1 MALTVKDFAKTLK
14 ISDSALLERMQ
25 NAGLSHS
32 KNTDEITAADK
43 QALLKSL
50 KGAKTTSPKSE
61 PSRPLEPCGLSRPL
75 GPSGT
80 SEPSKP
86 FGPSELSGPSVQTWI
101 PGYSWLSQYSE
112 PLGPSVFLLLDN
124 GEIIFQLK
132 N

>member
-1 MALTVKDFAKTLK
+1 MKLNFFYIFTCSNFFYFFTSLIEDTEAPR
-14 ISDSALLERMQ
+14 SPMHDSE
-25 NAGLSHS
+25 
-32 KNTDEITAADK
+32 
-43 QALLKSL
+43 
-50 KGAKTTSPKSE
+50 TTSPKSE

-86 FGPSELSGPSVQTWI
+86 CGPSELSGPSVQTWI